1 VTDSE
6 SDRRTTI
13 DHETVRRWVERR
25 GGHPAAVAPDAP
37 EEAGLLRI
45 LFPDEDDEHVERL
58 DWETFFERFEDQELA
73 LVYREEV
80 GLADPNPADG
90 SDDDGSADDESD
102 DDGSAD
108 DESSDGDAP
117 DPNHWYEL
125 EDRVFVGEF

>member
-1 VTDSE
+1 MTDSE
-6 SDRRTTI
+6 ADRRTTI

-45 LFPDEDDEHVERL
+45 LFPGEDDEYVERL

-80 GLADPNPADG
+80 GLGDADAADA
-90 SDDDGSADDESD
+90 DSADTAAENATD
-102 DDGSAD
+102 D
-108 DESSDGDAP
+108 DAP
-117 DPNHWYEL
+117 DPSHWYQL